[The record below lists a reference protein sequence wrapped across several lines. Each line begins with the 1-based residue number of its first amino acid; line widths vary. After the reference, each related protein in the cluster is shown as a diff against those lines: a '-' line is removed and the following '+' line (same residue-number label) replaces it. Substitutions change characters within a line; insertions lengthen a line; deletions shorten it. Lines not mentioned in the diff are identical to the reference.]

1 MGHECHDLSADL
13 RCRGHYWQ
21 EAGPQVA
28 PVPFQGCEGSSLEP
42 WCSTSCRS
50 ETHSAVKE
58 SQLRL
63 WVLHIPVTSAAIKV
77 SLKQSENQSGNAAV
91 CGPVLTAASCCD
103 TVTLLNDIFSN
114 AHLGPAGLLQ
124 HNLHNHGV

>member
-1 MGHECHDLSADL
+1 MGHECLDLSADP

-21 EAGPQVA
+21 EAGPQAA
-28 PVPFQGCEGSSLEP
+28 PVPFQGCEGSWPQP
-42 WCSTSCRS
+42 WRSTSCRS
-50 ETHSAVKE
+50 ETRSGVKE

-63 WVLHIPVTSAAIKV
+63 WVLHISVTSAAIKV
-77 SLKQSENQSGNAAV
+77 SLEQSENQSGNAAV

-103 TVTLLNDIFSN
+103 TGTLLNGV
-114 AHLGPAGLLQ
+114 LLRLQ